1 MEMSRLSP
9 WKGIALSI
17 LLTACDN
24 GSNRAVDEPALV
36 ELTPEDPVL
45 EEPNLGLQ
53 RRCWSGKLGLP

>member
-45 EEPNLGLQ
+45 E
-53 RRCWSGKLGLP
+53 